1 LGFDRAL
8 AREGR
13 KNNIYVNTLAP
24 NAGTNLTRTIMPEE
38 MVQALK
44 PDYVAPLVI
53 ALCSDKVPEGYE
65 PTGQLY
71 EAGSGWFARTRW
83 QRSGGHAFP
92 LDVPL
97 TPEMVLGQW
106 KKILDFDDGRA
117 DHPEGGEDGL
127 KSIMANIDNKSSTTD
142 DSSDY
147 VAKIEKAKAAKAEGT
162 PYSYDDRDTIL
173 YNLSVGAKYTELPLV
188 YENNDN
194 FHVLP
199 TFGVI
204 PSFNAVSPFRMDEIV
219 PNFSMMMLLHGEQYL
234 EIRKFPIPTTANVI
248 CYPQLIEVVDKGKAA
263 IVTSGT
269 VTKIAETGEDLFY
282 SESSAFIRGSGG
294 YGGQT
299 KGTDRGAATAVY
311 NPPKRAPDAII
322 EEKTSDDQAA
332 LYRLNGDRNP
342 LHIDPEFS
350 AVGGFKIPILHGL
363 CFFGFS
369 AKHVVQK
376 YGMIKSIKVRFA
388 GTVLPGQ
395 TLQTEMWKEGNRVIF
410 QTKVKETGKLA
421 IAGAGCELVDAGKA
435 KL

>member
-1 LGFDRAL
+1 
-8 AREGR
+8 
-13 KNNIYVNTLAP
+13 
-24 NAGTNLTRTIMPEE
+24 

-53 ALCSDKVPEGYE
+53 ALVSDKVPEGYE

-92 LDVPL
+92 LNVPL
-97 TPEMVLGQW
+97 TPEMVLKQF
-106 KKILDFDDGRA
+106 KKIQNFDDGRA
-117 DHPEGGEDGL
+117 DHPESSEDGL
-127 KSIMANIDNKSSTTD
+127 KSIMANVDNKGDAD

-147 VAKIEKAKAAKAEGT
+147 IAKIEKAKAAKAEGT

-173 YNLSVGAKYTELPLV
+173 YNISIGAKYTELPLV

-204 PSFNAVSPFRMDEIV
+204 PSFNAVAPFRMDEIV

-234 EIRKFPIPTTANVI
+234 EIRKFPIPTTANVV
-248 CYPQLIEVVDKGKAA
+248 CYPRLIEVVDKGKAA
-263 IVTSGT
+263 VVTSGT
-269 VTKIAETGEDLFY
+269 VTKIKETGEELFY
-282 SESSAFIRGSGG
+282 SESSVFIRGSGG

-311 NPPKRAPDAII
+311 SPPKRVPDAIV
-322 EEKTSDDQAA
+322 EEKTADDQAA

-376 YGMIKSIKVRFA
+376 YGMIKNIKVRFA

-395 TLQTEMWKEGNRVIF
+395 TLQTEMWKEGNRVVF

-421 IAGAGCELVDAGKA
+421 IAGAGCELLDVGKA